1 MITKTKVINL
11 ITKKLPNS
19 QVSVENIKGNDH
31 LQVTVIA
38 SEFNGLSLVKQHQLV
53 YSALKDELASEAIHA
68 LALKTEATNW
78 IMDQSTK
85 DKIQKLIDA
94 NPLMV
99 FMKGTKLMPQCGF
112 SNNVV
117 QILNSLGVEFATFD
131 VLSDY
136 EVREGI
142 KVYSD
147 WPTIP
152 QVYLKGEFL
161 GGSDILIEMYNSG
174 SLKEKIEIELAS

>member
-1 MITKTKVINL
+1 M
-11 ITKKLPNS
+11 
-19 QVSVENIKGNDH
+19 ENQTRI
-31 LQVTVIA
+31 
-38 SEFNGLSLVKQHQLV
+38 
-53 YSALKDELASEAIHA
+53 
-68 LALKTEATNW
+68 
-78 IMDQSTK
+78 
-85 DKIQKLIDA
+85 KIQDLINS
-94 NPLMV
+94 NPIMV

-117 QILNSLGVEFATFD
+117 QILNSLGVEFSTFD

-136 EVREGI
+136 AVREGI

-174 SLKEKIEIELAS
+174 KLKEKIEIELAS